1 MLRRPQLPGLVLH
14 AARRPY
20 RRGFSSSAPSRWS
33 FNGPIEATAQL
44 FHSIHDVTGLT
55 YGISIPLTAIL
66 LRTVVTLPL
75 VIYSQKKLNKRIE
88 LRPLFYHWG
97 EIIGMQSATA
107 YQKQHKVDLRK
118 DKEALAKTVSKVQA
132 TVFSLSF
139 KGLHICR

>member
-1 MLRRPQLPGLVLH
+1 MLRRSQLPKLVLH
-14 AARRPY
+14 ATRRPC
-20 RRGFSSSAPSRWS
+20 RRSFTSSVPNRWS

-97 EIIGMQSATA
+97 EIIGMQSAAA
-107 YQKQHKVDLRK
+107 YRKQHQVDLHH
-118 DKEALAKTVSKVQA
+118 DKEALAKTVSKVRA
-132 TVFSLSF
+132 TVSSLGF
-139 KGLHICR
+139 KGLHICS